1 MEKLGIP
8 SVKYQAHNGLHGRGT
23 LDILLAK
30 AVAVD
35 EVDGVGTS
43 PKLDPISGRDDDEEE
58 EEKSLVL
65 SLRRLS
71 SSRTS
76 KNKRNNDNI

>member
-8 SVKYQAHNGLHGRGT
+8 SVRYQAHKGLHGRGA
-23 LDILLAK
+23 LDILLK
-30 AVAVD
+30 VAVTAEEVD
-35 EVDGVGTS
+35 EVGIS

-58 EEKSLVL
+58 EESLVL